1 MQTESIGTVTT
12 TFLGEHRQ
20 MVLPEK
26 FCESLDLEPGAPIS
40 LLQFGNQMILI
51 PTQTQFGELS
61 DAIATKLEQLGLTEE
76 ELLAGLAET
85 REELARERYPELFAD
100 EPTLSAAS
108 VAAGVATSVGTSI
121 E

>member
-1 MQTESIGTVTT
+1 MQTETVGTVTT
-12 TFLGEHRQ
+12 TFLGKHRQ
-20 MVLPEK
+20 MVLPEE

-40 LLQFGNQMILI
+40 LLQFGNQLILI
-51 PTQTQFGELS
+51 PAQTQFDELS
-61 DAIATKLEQLGLTEE
+61 DTIATKLEQLGLTED

-100 EPTLSAAS
+100 ESTLSAAS
-108 VAAGVATSVGTSI
+108 AASNTATSV